1 MDQVP
6 QTFDAW
12 AIVEIMGHDRY
23 AGHVTEQTI
32 GGCAFVRID
41 VPECDGKP
49 AFTKL
54 FGQGAI
60 FSLTPVSEEIAR
72 AAAKQCRSTPI
83 NVYGLLPSPAAV
95 AAREYQEDLDY
106 DDPSDRM

>member
-1 MDQVP
+1 MTQTSE
-6 QTFDAW
+6 TFDSW
-12 AIVEIMGHDRY
+12 CVVEIMGHDRY
-23 AGHVTEQTI
+23 AGRVTEQTI

-41 VPECDGKP
+41 VPESDGQP

-72 AAAKQCRSTPI
+72 AAVKRFHSTPVS
-83 NVYGLLPSPAAV
+83 VYGLLPGPATV
-95 AAREYQEDLDY
+95 AAREYQEDLDCE
-106 DDPSDRM
+106 DPSEHM